1 VDGYTE
7 IVDEAAEPDLTDENA
22 VAAFFAAHRPEY
34 VFVAAGRS
42 GGIAANQ
49 RYPAD
54 LMRDNLLVACN
65 VIHNTWVH
73 GVHKLIYLASSC
85 SYPRLAPQ
93 PIPEEA
99 LLTGL
104 LEPTNEA
111 YALAKIAGIK
121 LCQSYRQQYGVCF
134 VSAIPANAFGPGDD
148 FSLEESHVIAA
159 LIRKMH
165 EAKIHSRA
173 EVDVWG
179 SGAARREF
187 IFADDLA
194 DACVFAMK
202 HYEGADPINLGA
214 GADLSIRE
222 LAEAIRQTVGYSG
235 RLRFDASKPDG
246 MPRKALDS
254 RKLYRLGWRAQA
266 VFEDALAQTY
276 AWYLRCKC
284 EKELIHA

>member
-1 VDGYTE
+1 
-7 IVDEAAEPDLTDENA
+7 
-22 VAAFFAAHRPEY
+22 
-34 VFVAAGRS
+34 
-42 GGIAANQ
+42 
-49 RYPAD
+49 
-54 LMRDNLLVACN
+54 M
-65 VIHNTWVH
+65 
-73 GVHKLIYLASSC
+73 YLASSC

-99 LLTGL
+99 LLTGA

-111 YALAKIAGIK
+111 YALAKIAGMK
-121 LCQSYRQQYGVCF
+121 LCQAYRQQYGACF

-148 FSLEESHVIAA
+148 FGPEESHVIGA
-159 LIRKMH
+159 LIRRMH
-165 EAKIHSRA
+165 EAKYHDRA
-173 EVDVWG
+173 EVEVWG

-187 IFADDLA
+187 IYAGDLA
-194 DACVFAMK
+194 DACLFVMK
-202 HYEGADPINLGA
+202 HYDGAEPINLGA

-222 LAEAIRQTVGYSG
+222 LAEAIRQTVGYTG

-276 AWYLRCKC
+276 AWYLHNEC
-284 EKELIHA
+284 EKELTHA